1 MKASDLFVKCLENE
15 GVEYIFGIPGEE
27 NLDFLES
34 LHHSPIKLILTRH
47 EQGAGFMAA
56 IYGRLTGKTGVC
68 ISTLGPGATNFAT
81 CAAYAQLGAM
91 PMMMITGQ
99 KPILRSKQGHF
110 QIVDMV
116 EMFRPV
122 TKYAEQIKHGDRI
135 PSMLREAFRC
145 AESERPGAVHLELP
159 EDIAAEETTLHPLGV
174 VKTRRPDA
182 NEKAVA
188 NAVAAIVAASNPLIL
203 VGAGAN
209 RKQIGRMLAA
219 FVDKTNIP
227 FFTTQMGKGV
237 LPDDHPRCIGTAAL
251 SAGDYLHNAVNAAD
265 LIINIGHDV
274 IEKPP
279 FFMQQDAGME
289 VIHISFSP
297 AKMDEVYFPQYEVI
311 GDIANALWQMNEAI
325 DVARANWDFSYTEK
339 VKAVVDAKLQQGA
352 DDGGYPV
359 KPQRYVADIRAVL
372 AREDIICLDNGMYK
386 LWFARNYPAL
396 APNTV
401 LLDNALATM
410 GAGLPSAMMA
420 KMVKPKQRVMA
431 ICGDGGF
438 MMNSQ
443 EMETSVRLNLDL
455 VVLVLNNEDYQM
467 IKWKQDEAGFPDFG
481 LDFKNPDFIK
491 YAESY
496 GAKGHRVEKTTD
508 FKPLLEKCFTDG
520 GVHLIDLPVD
530 DNPHYEVLTKELKAH
545 AGSI

>member
-1 MKASDLFVKCLENE
+1 MKASDLLVKALENE

-34 LHHSPIKLILTRH
+34 LRDSSIKLILNRH

-56 IYGRLTGKTGVC
+56 TYGRLTGRTGVC
-68 ISTLGPGATNFAT
+68 LSTLGPGATNFAT

-122 TKYAEQIKHGDRI
+122 TNYAKQVQHGDRV
-135 PSMLREAFRC
+135 PAMVRDAFRA
-145 AESERPGAVHLELP
+145 AESERPGAVHIELP
-159 EDIAAEETTLHPLGV
+159 EDIAAESTTLSPIKV
-174 VKTRRPDA
+174 EKVRRPDA
-182 NEKAVA
+182 NVKAVNNALKAIEKAK
-188 NAVAAIVAASNPLIL
+188 NPLIL

-209 RKQIGRMLAA
+209 RKQISKMLGA
-219 FVDKTNIP
+219 FVEKTNIP

-251 SAGDYLHNAVNAAD
+251 SSGDYLHCAVDKAD

-279 FFMQQDAGME
+279 FFMKEGG
-289 VIHISFSP
+289 VTVVHISFSL
-297 AKMDEVYFPQYEVI
+297 AEMDEVYFPQHEVI
-311 GDIANALWQMNEAI
+311 GDIANALWQMTERI
-325 DVARANWDFSYTEK
+325 DLSQTNWDFAYSEK
-339 VKAVVDAKLQQGA
+339 VKKVVDAKLLEGST
-352 DDGGYPV
+352 DDSFPV
-359 KPQRYVADIRAVL
+359 KPQRYVADIREVL
-372 AREDIICLDNGMYK
+372 DRKDIICLDNGMYK
-386 LWFARNYPAL
+386 LWFARNYRAL
-396 APNTV
+396 EPNTV

-410 GAGLPSAMMA
+410 GAGLPSAMAA
-420 KMVKPKQRVMA
+420 KMVRPDQNVMA

-443 EMETSVRLNLDL
+443 ELETAVRLKLDL
-455 VVLVLNNEDYQM
+455 VVLILDNEDYQM
-467 IKWKQDEAGFPDFG
+467 IKWKQDEAGFVDFG
-481 LDFKNPDFIK
+481 LDFKNPDFVK

-496 GAKGHRVEKTTD
+496 GAHGHRVERTED
-508 FKPLLEKCFTDG
+508 FKPLLEKCFKEG
-520 GVHLIDLPVD
+520 GIHLIDLPVD
-530 DNPHYEVLTKELKAH
+530 DQPHYDVLTKELHNKVC
-545 AGSI
+545 IV

>member
-1 MKASDLFVKCLENE
+1 MKASDLLVASLENE

-34 LHHSPIKLILTRH
+34 LRHSKIKLILNRH
-47 EQGAGFMAA
+47 EQAGGFMAA
-56 IYGRLTGKTGVC
+56 TYGRLTGKAGVC
-68 ISTLGPGATNFAT
+68 FSTLGPGATNFAT
-81 CAAYAQLGAM
+81 SAAYAQLGAM

-116 EMFRPV
+116 RMFKPV

-135 PSMLREAFRC
+135 PAMVREAFRQ

-159 EDIAAEETTLHPLGV
+159 EDIAAEQTSLNPIPVE
-174 VKTRRPDA
+174 KTRRPDA
-182 NEKAVA
+182 NEKAVNKA
-188 NAVAAIVAASNPLIL
+188 LEAIVAAKNPLIL

-209 RKQIGRMLAA
+209 RKEITKMLTL
-219 FVDKTNIP
+219 FIEKTNIP

-237 LPDDHPRCIGTAAL
+237 IPDDHPRSIGTAAL
-251 SAGDYLHNAVNAAD
+251 SAGDYLHCAVERAD
-265 LIINIGHDV
+265 LIINVGHDV

-279 FFMQQDAGME
+279 FFMKEKG
-289 VIHISFSP
+289 VKVVHVSFSP
-297 AKMDEVYFPQYEVI
+297 AEIDEVYFPQFEVV
-311 GDIANALWQMNEAI
+311 GDIPNALWQMAERI
-325 DVARANWDFSYTEK
+325 DLSKANWDFSYSEK
-339 VKAVVDAKLQQGA
+339 IKAEVDTHLLKGTD
-352 DDGGYPV
+352 DDGFPV
-359 KPQRYVADIRAVL
+359 KPQRYIADIRRVL
-372 AREDIICLDNGMYK
+372 DRKDIICLDNGMYK
-386 LWFARNYPAL
+386 LWFARNYRAL

-420 KMVKPKQRVMA
+420 KMVKPDQKVVA

-443 EMETSVRLNLDL
+443 ELETAVRLNLDL
-455 VVLVLNNEDYQM
+455 VVIVLNNQDYQM
-467 IKWKQDEAGFPDFG
+467 IKWKQEEAGFEDFG
-481 LDFKNPDFIK
+481 LDFGNPNFVQ

-496 GAKGHRVEKTTD
+496 GAKGHRVEATED
-508 FKPLLEKCFTDG
+508 FKPLLETCFAEG

-530 DNPHYEVLTKELKAH
+530 DQPHYEVLTKELHEKTCL
-545 AGSI
+545 I